1 MAIDEIKAFEK
12 LTTAKFT
19 GFSIRLATAT
29 KLALVAETIAKTIP
43 SLNNFW
49 LVSPKICI
57 PSS

>member
-43 SLNNFW
+43 SLNNFSF
-49 LVSPKICI
+49 LSPKM
-57 PSS
+57 